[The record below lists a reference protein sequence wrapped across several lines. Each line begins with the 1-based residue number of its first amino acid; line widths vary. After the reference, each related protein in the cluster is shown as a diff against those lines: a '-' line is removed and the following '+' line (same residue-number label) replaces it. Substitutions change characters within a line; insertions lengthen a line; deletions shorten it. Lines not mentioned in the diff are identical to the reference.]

1 MDTKEKKRPASGK
14 PRPGTKTGR
23 KPAARSRKPAAPA
36 RRTGKAA
43 KTNTAKRRPN
53 PVWEAQKAEAY
64 RQAAQAQQPAAPRE
78 IVTEAQEEVFRP
90 ENIAQER
97 KPRDPAAAKRAA
109 QRRKSAQRARERE
122 EQAKRRKN
130 RPPVVYTDPKPF
142 NLNRLLVQLVA
153 VLAIALAVTMGLSV
167 FFKVD
172 KVLVYGNEAYSAWTV
187 QEAAGLEKGENLLG
201 FGRAKACGKIKTNLP
216 YVKSVRI
223 GITLP
228 DTVNIYIE
236 EHDVSYAIRTID
248 ETWWLITS
256 SGKVVEQ
263 IDGGTAAAHTKIL
276 GVYLDAPEP
285 GQPAKA
291 LEFAQMTETETVDPQ
306 LATET
311 TAVPVVITG
320 SSQLH
325 AALEILV
332 AMERN
337 DIVGDVASVD
347 VENLTNIVLW
357 YGTRYQVNL
366 GDTSQIEK
374 KISYMNQAV
383 AQLSDY
389 QIGVLDVSFV
399 TWPDQVGFTPA
410 E

>member
-14 PRPGTKTGR
+14 PRPAGR
-23 KPAARSRKPAAPA
+23 KPAAKGRKPAAPA
-36 RRTGKAA
+36 R
-43 KTNTAKRRPN
+43 KTRNTARSKAPARRPN
-53 PVWEAQKAEAY
+53 PIREAQRAATQ
-64 RQAAQAQQPAAPRE
+64 QAPQQQTVPHRE

-90 ENIAQER
+90 ENAAVQQR

-109 QRRKSAQRARERE
+109 QRRKSAQRAKERE

-130 RPPVVYTDPKPF
+130 RPPVVYTDPRPF
-142 NLNRLLVQLVA
+142 NLTRLLVQLVA
-153 VLAIALAVTMGLSV
+153 VLAIALAVTLGLSV
-167 FFKVD
+167 FFKVETV
-172 KVLVYGNEAYSAWTV
+172 KVYGNEAYSAWTV
-187 QEAAGLEKGENLLG
+187 QEAAGLEGGENLLS

-216 YVKSVRI
+216 YVKTVRI

-236 EHDVSYAIRTID
+236 EHDVSYAIQTMD

-285 GQPAKA
+285 GMPAKA
-291 LEFAQMTETETVDPQ
+291 LETIQLSEAETETVDPQ

-311 TAVPVVITG
+311 TAPPVVTTG
-320 SSQLH
+320 AGQLI
-325 AALEILV
+325 AALEILT
-332 AMERN
+332 AMEKN
-337 DIVGDVASVD
+337 DIVGDVASVN
-347 VENLTNIVLW
+347 VESLTNIVLW

-374 KISYMNQAV
+374 KISYMSQAV

-399 TWPDQVGFTPA
+399 TWTDQVGFTPA

>member
-14 PRPGTKTGR
+14 RRPASR

-36 RRTGKAA
+36 RRT
-43 KTNTAKRRPN
+43 NTASRSKAPARRPN
-53 PVWEAQKAEAY
+53 PIREPELAAQH
-64 RQAAQAQQPAAPRE
+64 QAARRE
-78 IVTEAQEEVFRP
+78 ITTEAKEEVFRP
-90 ENIAQER
+90 ENIQQR
-97 KPRDPAAAKRAA
+97 QPRDPAAAKRAE
-109 QRRKSAQRARERE
+109 QRRKSAQRAKERE
-122 EQAKRRKN
+122 ELAKRRKN
-130 RPPVVYTDPKPF
+130 RPPVVYTDPRPF
-142 NLNRLLVQLVA
+142 NLNRFLIQMVA

-167 FFKVD
+167 FFKVEN
-172 KVLVYGNEAYSAWTV
+172 VVVYGNEAYSAWAV
-187 QEAAGLEKGENLLG
+187 QEAAGLEGGENLLS

-236 EHDVSYAIRTID
+236 EFDVSYAIQTID

-256 SGKVVEQ
+256 GGKVVEQ
-263 IDGGTAAAHTKIL
+263 IDGGTAGKHTKIQ

-291 LEFAQMTETETVDPQ
+291 LESIQLAETETVDPQ

-311 TAVPVVITG
+311 TAPPVVTTG
-320 SSQLH
+320 AGQLI
-325 AALEILV
+325 AALQILT

-337 DIVGDVASVD
+337 DIVGEVASVN
-347 VENLTNIVLW
+347 VESLTNIVLW
-357 YGTRYQVNL
+357 YGNRYQVNL
-366 GDTSQIEK
+366 GDTNEIEK
-374 KISYMNQAV
+374 KISYMKQAV
-383 AQLSDY
+383 AQLSEY

>member
-1 MDTKEKKRPASGK
+1 MDTKEKKRPATGK
-14 PRPGTKTGR
+14 ARPASR
-23 KPAARSRKPAAPA
+23 KPASRSRKPAAPA
-36 RRTGKAA
+36 RRTTKAA
-43 KTNTAKRRPN
+43 KAKAPARRPN
-53 PVWEAQKAEAY
+53 PIREPERAAAA
-64 RQAAQAQQPAAPRE
+64 RQAAQTQQEVSYRE

-90 ENIAQER
+90 ESGTQQR
-97 KPRDPAAAKRAA
+97 KPRDPAAAKRVAR
-109 QRRKSAQRARERE
+109 RRKSAQRAKERE
-122 EQAKRRKN
+122 ELAKRRKN

-142 NLNRLLVQLVA
+142 NLNRLLIQLVA
-153 VLAIALAVTMGLSV
+153 VLAIAFALTMGLSV
-167 FFKVD
+167 FFKVET
-172 KVLVYGNEAYSAWTV
+172 VMVYGNKAYSAWTV
-187 QEAAGLEKGENLLG
+187 QEAAGLEGGENLLS

-263 IDGGTAAAHTKIL
+263 IDGGEAAAHTKIL

-285 GQPAKA
+285 GQPARA
-291 LEFAQMTETETVDPQ
+291 LETVLMEETETVDPQ
-306 LATET
+306 VATET
-311 TAVPVVITG
+311 TAPPVVVTG
-320 SSQLH
+320 ASQLN
-325 AALEILV
+325 AALQILV

-337 DIVGDVASVD
+337 DIVGDVASVN
-347 VENLTNIVLW
+347 VENLTDIVLW
-357 YGTRYQVNL
+357 YGVRYQVNL

>member
-14 PRPGTKTGR
+14 RRPASR
-23 KPAARSRKPAAPA
+23 KPASSGRKTAAPA
-36 RRTGKAA
+36 RRT
-43 KTNTAKRRPN
+43 NTASRANTPARRPN
-53 PVWEAQKAEAY
+53 PIREPELAAQH
-64 RQAAQAQQPAAPRE
+64 QAARRE
-78 IVTEAQEEVFRP
+78 IVTEAKEEVFRP
-90 ENIAQER
+90 ESTQQR
-97 KPRDPAAAKRAA
+97 TQRDPAAAKRAE
-109 QRRKSAQRARERE
+109 QRRKSAKRAKERE
-122 EQAKRRKN
+122 ELAMRRKN

-142 NLNRLLVQLVA
+142 NLNRLLIQLVA

-167 FFKVD
+167 FFKVET
-172 KVLVYGNEAYSAWTV
+172 VVVYGNEAYSAWAV
-187 QEAAGLEKGENLLG
+187 QEAAGLEGGENLLS
-201 FGRAKACGKIKTNLP
+201 FGRTKACGKIKTNLP

-236 EHDVSYAIRTID
+236 EFDVSYAIQTID

-256 SGKVVEQ
+256 GGKVVEQ
-263 IDGGTAAAHTKIL
+263 IDGGTAGKHTKIL

-291 LEFAQMTETETVDPQ
+291 LETIQVSETEAVDPQ

-311 TAVPVVITG
+311 TAPPVVTTG
-320 SSQLH
+320 AGQLT
-325 AALEILV
+325 AALQILT

-337 DIVGDVASVD
+337 DIVGEVASVN
-347 VENLTNIVLW
+347 VESLTNIVLW
-357 YGTRYQVNL
+357 YGARYQVNL
-366 GDTSQIEK
+366 GDTNEIEK
-374 KISYMNQAV
+374 KISYMKQAV

>member
-1 MDTKEKKRPASGK
+1 MDTKEKKRPAAGK
-14 PRPGTKTGR
+14 RHPAGR
-23 KPAARSRKPAAPA
+23 KPAARGSKAAAPA
-36 RRTGKAA
+36 RRTK
-43 KTNTAKRRPN
+43 NTARSKAPARRPN
-53 PVWEAQKAEAY
+53 PIREAQRA
-64 RQAAQAQQPAAPRE
+64 AAQQAPQQTVPHRE

-90 ENIAQER
+90 ENAVQQP

-109 QRRKSAQRARERE
+109 QRRKSAQRAKERQ

-130 RPPVVYTDPKPF
+130 RPPVVYTDPRPF
-142 NLNRLLVQLVA
+142 NLTRLLIQLVA
-153 VLAIALAVTMGLSV
+153 VLAIALAVTLGLSV
-167 FFKVD
+167 FFKVETV
-172 KVLVYGNEAYSAWTV
+172 KVYGNEAYSAWTV
-187 QEAAGLEKGENLLG
+187 QEAAGLEGGENLLS

-216 YVKSVRI
+216 YVKTVRI

-236 EHDVSYAIRTID
+236 EHDVSYAIQTID

-285 GQPAKA
+285 GMPAKA
-291 LEFAQMTETETVDPQ
+291 LETIQVSEAETETVDPQ

-311 TAVPVVITG
+311 TAPPVVTTG
-320 SSQLH
+320 AGQLI
-325 AALEILV
+325 AALEILT
-332 AMERN
+332 AMEGN
-337 DIVGDVASVD
+337 DIVGDVASVN
-347 VENLTNIVLW
+347 VESLTNIVLW

-374 KISYMNQAV
+374 KISYMSQAV

-399 TWPDQVGFTPA
+399 TWTDQVGFTPA

>member
-14 PRPGTKTGR
+14 RRPASR
-23 KPAARSRKPAAPA
+23 KPAAHSRKPAAPA
-36 RRTGKAA
+36 RRT
-43 KTNTAKRRPN
+43 NTASRSKAPARRPN
-53 PVWEAQKAEAY
+53 PIREPELAAQH
-64 RQAAQAQQPAAPRE
+64 QAARRE
-78 IVTEAQEEVFRP
+78 ITTEAKEEVFRP
-90 ENIAQER
+90 ENIQQR
-97 KPRDPAAAKRAA
+97 QPRDPAAAKRAE
-109 QRRKSAQRARERE
+109 QRRKSAQRAKERE
-122 EQAKRRKN
+122 ELAKRRKN
-130 RPPVVYTDPKPF
+130 RPPVVYTDPRPF
-142 NLNRLLVQLVA
+142 NLNRFLIQMVA

-167 FFKVD
+167 FFKVEN
-172 KVLVYGNEAYSAWTV
+172 VVVYGNEAYSAWAV
-187 QEAAGLEKGENLLG
+187 QEAAGLEGGENLLS

-236 EHDVSYAIRTID
+236 EFDVSYAIQTID

-256 SGKVVEQ
+256 GGKVVEQ
-263 IDGGTAAAHTKIL
+263 IDGGTAGKHTKIQ

-291 LEFAQMTETETVDPQ
+291 LETIQLAETETVDPQ

-311 TAVPVVITG
+311 TAPPVVTTG
-320 SSQLH
+320 AGQLI
-325 AALEILV
+325 AALQILT

-337 DIVGDVASVD
+337 DIVGEVASVN
-347 VENLTNIVLW
+347 VESLTNIVLW
-357 YGTRYQVNL
+357 YGNRYQVNL
-366 GDTSQIEK
+366 GDTNEIEK
-374 KISYMNQAV
+374 KISYMKQAV

>member
-14 PRPGTKTGR
+14 RRPASR
-23 KPAARSRKPAAPA
+23 KPASGGRKTAAPA
-36 RRTGKAA
+36 RRT
-43 KTNTAKRRPN
+43 NTASRANTPARRPN
-53 PVWEAQKAEAY
+53 PIREPELAAQH
-64 RQAAQAQQPAAPRE
+64 QAARRE
-78 IVTEAQEEVFRP
+78 IVSEAKEEVFRP
-90 ENIAQER
+90 ESTQQR
-97 KPRDPAAAKRAA
+97 TQRDPAAAKRAE
-109 QRRKSAQRARERE
+109 QRRKSAKRAKERE
-122 EQAKRRKN
+122 ALAKRRKN

-142 NLNRLLVQLVA
+142 NLNRLLIQLVA

-167 FFKVD
+167 FFKVET
-172 KVLVYGNEAYSAWTV
+172 VVVYGNEAYSAWAV
-187 QEAAGLEKGENLLG
+187 QEAAGLEGGENLLS
-201 FGRAKACGKIKTNLP
+201 FGRTKACGKIKTNLP

-263 IDGGTAAAHTKIL
+263 IDGGTAAAHTKIM
-276 GVYLDAPEP
+276 GVYLDTPEP

-291 LEFAQMTETETVDPQ
+291 LETVLMEETETVDPQ
-306 LATET
+306 QETET
-311 TAVPVVITG
+311 TAPPVVTTG
-320 SSQLH
+320 ASQLN

-337 DIVGDVASVD
+337 DIVGDVASVN
-347 VENLTNIVLW
+347 VESLTNIVLW

-366 GDTSQIEK
+366 GDTSKIEK
-374 KISYMNQAV
+374 KISYMSQAV

>member
-14 PRPGTKTGR
+14 RRP
-23 KPAARSRKPAAPA
+23 ASRKPASGGRKTAAPV
-36 RRTGKAA
+36 RR
-43 KTNTAKRRPN
+43 TNTASRANTPARRPN
-53 PVWEAQKAEAY
+53 PIREPELAAQH
-64 RQAAQAQQPAAPRE
+64 QAARRE
-78 IVTEAQEEVFRP
+78 IVSEAKEEVFRP
-90 ENIAQER
+90 ESTQQR
-97 KPRDPAAAKRAA
+97 TQRDPAAAKRAE
-109 QRRKSAQRARERE
+109 QRRKSAKRAKERE
-122 EQAKRRKN
+122 ALAKRRKN

-142 NLNRLLVQLVA
+142 NLNRLLIQLVA

-167 FFKVD
+167 FFKVET
-172 KVLVYGNEAYSAWTV
+172 VVVYGNEAYSAWAV
-187 QEAAGLEKGENLLG
+187 QEAAGLEGGENLLS
-201 FGRAKACGKIKTNLP
+201 FGRTKACGKIKTNLP

-236 EHDVSYAIRTID
+236 EFDVSYAIQTID

-256 SGKVVEQ
+256 GGKVVEQ
-263 IDGGTAAAHTKIL
+263 IDGGTAGKHTKIL

-291 LEFAQMTETETVDPQ
+291 LETIQVSETEAVDPQ

-311 TAVPVVITG
+311 TAPPVVTTG
-320 SSQLH
+320 AGQLT
-325 AALEILV
+325 AALQILT

-337 DIVGDVASVD
+337 DIVGEVASVN
-347 VENLTNIVLW
+347 VESMTNIVLW
-357 YGTRYQVNL
+357 YGARYQVNL
-366 GDTSQIEK
+366 GDTNEIEK
-374 KISYMNQAV
+374 KISYMKQAV

>member
-1 MDTKEKKRPASGK
+1 MDTKEKQRPASGQR
-14 PRPGTKTGR
+14 RPASKKTAFG
-23 KPAARSRKPAAPA
+23 KRKPAAPA
-36 RRTGKAA
+36 R
-43 KTNTAKRRPN
+43 KTNTAARSNPGTRRPN
-53 PVWEAQKAEAY
+53 PIREPEKAAAH
-64 RQAAQAQQPAAPRE
+64 QAARAQQAAAHRE
-78 IVTEAQEEVFRP
+78 ITTEAQEEVFRP
-90 ENIAQER
+90 ENIQQR
-97 KPRDPAAAKRAA
+97 KPRDPAAAKRSA
-109 QRRKSAQRARERE
+109 QRRKSAKRAQERE
-122 EQAKRRKN
+122 ALAKRRKN

-142 NLNRLLVQLVA
+142 NLNRLLIQLVA

-172 KVLVYGNEAYSAWTV
+172 TVVVYGNKAYSAWAV
-187 QEAAGLEKGENLLG
+187 QEAAGLEGGENLLS
-201 FGRAKACGKIKTNLP
+201 FGRTKACGKIKTNLP

-236 EHDVSYAIRTID
+236 EFDVSYAIQTID

-256 SGKVVEQ
+256 GGKVVEQ
-263 IDGGTAAAHTKIL
+263 IDGGTAGKHTKIL

-285 GQPAKA
+285 GMPAKA
-291 LEFAQMTETETVDPQ
+291 LETIQVSATEEVDVQ

-311 TAVPVVITG
+311 TAPPVVTTG
-320 SSQLH
+320 AGQLI
-325 AALEILV
+325 AALQILT

-337 DIVGDVASVD
+337 DIVGEVASVN
-347 VENLTNIVLW
+347 VESLTNIVLW
-357 YGTRYQVNL
+357 YGARYQVNL
-366 GDTSQIEK
+366 GDTNEIEK

-383 AQLSDY
+383 AQLSEY

>member
-14 PRPGTKTGR
+14 RRPASR
-23 KPAARSRKPAAPA
+23 KPASGGRKTAAPA
-36 RRTGKAA
+36 RRT
-43 KTNTAKRRPN
+43 NTASRANTPARRPN
-53 PVWEAQKAEAY
+53 PIREPELAAQH
-64 RQAAQAQQPAAPRE
+64 QAARRE
-78 IVTEAQEEVFRP
+78 IVSEAKEEVFRP
-90 ENIAQER
+90 ESTQQR
-97 KPRDPAAAKRAA
+97 TQRDPAAAKRAE
-109 QRRKSAQRARERE
+109 QRRKSAKRAKERE
-122 EQAKRRKN
+122 ELAKRRKN

-142 NLNRLLVQLVA
+142 NLNRLLIQLVA
-153 VLAIALAVTMGLSV
+153 VLASALAVTMGLSV
-167 FFKVD
+167 FFKVET
-172 KVLVYGNEAYSAWTV
+172 VVVYGNEAYSAWAV
-187 QEAAGLEKGENLLG
+187 QEAAGLEGGENLLS
-201 FGRAKACGKIKTNLP
+201 FGRTKACGKIKTNLP

-236 EHDVSYAIRTID
+236 EFDVSYAIQTID

-256 SGKVVEQ
+256 GGKVVEQ
-263 IDGGTAAAHTKIL
+263 IDGGTAGKHTKIL

-291 LEFAQMTETETVDPQ
+291 LETIQVSETEAVDPQ

-311 TAVPVVITG
+311 TAPPVVTTG
-320 SSQLH
+320 AGQLT
-325 AALEILV
+325 AALQILT

-337 DIVGDVASVD
+337 DIVGEVASVN
-347 VENLTNIVLW
+347 VESMTNIVLW
-357 YGTRYQVNL
+357 YGARYQVNL
-366 GDTSQIEK
+366 GDTNEIEK
-374 KISYMNQAV
+374 KISYMKQAV

>member
-14 PRPGTKTGR
+14 ARPASR
-23 KPAARSRKPAAPA
+23 KPASRSRKPAAPA
-36 RRTGKAA
+36 RRTNTAA
-43 KTNTAKRRPN
+43 KAKTPARRPN
-53 PVWEAQKAEAY
+53 PIREPERAAAA
-64 RQAAQAQQPAAPRE
+64 RQAAQAQQIAAHRE
-78 IVTEAQEEVFRP
+78 ITTEAKEEVFRP
-90 ENIAQER
+90 ENVPQQR
-97 KPRDPAAAKRAA
+97 KPRDPAAAKRAS
-109 QRRKSAQRARERE
+109 QRRKSAQRTKERE
-122 EQAKRRKN
+122 ELAKRRKN

-142 NLNRLLVQLVA
+142 NLNRLLIQLAA
-153 VLAIALAVTMGLSV
+153 VLAIALALTMGLSV
-167 FFKVD
+167 FFKVETV
-172 KVLVYGNEAYSAWTV
+172 KVYGNKAYSAWTV
-187 QEAAGLEKGENLLG
+187 QEAAGLEGGENLLS

-216 YVKSVRI
+216 YVKTVRI

-263 IDGGTAAAHTKIL
+263 IDGGTAAAHTKIM
-276 GVYLDAPEP
+276 GVYLDTPEP

-291 LEFAQMTETETVDPQ
+291 LETVLMEETETVDPQ
-306 LATET
+306 LETET
-311 TAVPVVITG
+311 TAPPVVTTG
-320 SSQLH
+320 ASQLN

-337 DIVGDVASVD
+337 DIVGDVASVN
-347 VENLTNIVLW
+347 VESLTNIVLW

-366 GDTSQIEK
+366 GDTSKIEK
-374 KISYMNQAV
+374 KISYMSQAV

>member
-14 PRPGTKTGR
+14 RRPASR
-23 KPAARSRKPAAPA
+23 KPASSGRKTAAPA
-36 RRTGKAA
+36 RRT
-43 KTNTAKRRPN
+43 NTASRANTPARRPN
-53 PVWEAQKAEAY
+53 PIREPELAAQH
-64 RQAAQAQQPAAPRE
+64 QAARRE
-78 IVTEAQEEVFRP
+78 IVTEAKEEVFRP
-90 ENIAQER
+90 ESTQQR
-97 KPRDPAAAKRAA
+97 TQRDPAAAKRAE
-109 QRRKSAQRARERE
+109 QRRKSAKRARERE
-122 EQAKRRKN
+122 ELAMRRKN

-142 NLNRLLVQLVA
+142 NLNRLLIQLVA

-167 FFKVD
+167 FFKVET
-172 KVLVYGNEAYSAWTV
+172 VVVYGNEAYSAWAV
-187 QEAAGLEKGENLLG
+187 QEAAGLEGGENLLS
-201 FGRAKACGKIKTNLP
+201 FGRTKACGKIKTNLP

-236 EHDVSYAIRTID
+236 EFDVSYAIQTID

-256 SGKVVEQ
+256 GGKVVEQ
-263 IDGGTAAAHTKIL
+263 IDGGTAGKHTKIL

-291 LEFAQMTETETVDPQ
+291 LETIQVSETEAVDPQ

-311 TAVPVVITG
+311 TAPPVVTTG
-320 SSQLH
+320 AGQLT
-325 AALEILV
+325 AALQILT

-337 DIVGDVASVD
+337 DIVGEVASVN
-347 VENLTNIVLW
+347 VESLTNIVLW
-357 YGTRYQVNL
+357 YGARYQVNL
-366 GDTSQIEK
+366 GDTNEIEK
-374 KISYMNQAV
+374 KISYMKQAV
-383 AQLSDY
+383 TQLSDY

>member
-1 MDTKEKKRPASGK
+1 MDTKEKKRPAAGK
-14 PRPGTKTGR
+14 RHPAGR
-23 KPAARSRKPAAPA
+23 KPAARGSKAAAPA
-36 RRTGKAA
+36 RRTK
-43 KTNTAKRRPN
+43 NTARSKAPARRPN
-53 PVWEAQKAEAY
+53 PIREAQRA
-64 RQAAQAQQPAAPRE
+64 AAQQVPQPQQAVPHRE

-90 ENIAQER
+90 ENAVQQP

-109 QRRKSAQRARERE
+109 QRRKSAQRAKERQ

-130 RPPVVYTDPKPF
+130 RPPVVYTDPRPF
-142 NLNRLLVQLVA
+142 NLTRLLIQLVA
-153 VLAIALAVTMGLSV
+153 VLAIALAVTLGLSV
-167 FFKVD
+167 FFKVETV
-172 KVLVYGNEAYSAWTV
+172 KVYGNEAYSAWTV
-187 QEAAGLEKGENLLG
+187 QEAAGLEGGENLLS

-216 YVKSVRI
+216 YVKTVRI

-236 EHDVSYAIRTID
+236 EHDVSYAIQTID

-285 GQPAKA
+285 GMPAKA
-291 LEFAQMTETETVDPQ
+291 LETIQVSEAETETVDPQ

-311 TAVPVVITG
+311 TAPPVVTTG
-320 SSQLH
+320 AGQLI
-325 AALEILV
+325 AALEILT
-332 AMERN
+332 AMEGN
-337 DIVGDVASVD
+337 DIVGDVASVN
-347 VENLTNIVLW
+347 VESLTNIVLW

-374 KISYMNQAV
+374 KISYMSQAV

-399 TWPDQVGFTPA
+399 TWTDQVGFTPA

>member
-14 PRPGTKTGR
+14 RRPASR
-23 KPAARSRKPAAPA
+23 KPASGSRKTAAPA
-36 RRTGKAA
+36 RRT
-43 KTNTAKRRPN
+43 NTASRANTPARRPN
-53 PVWEAQKAEAY
+53 PIREPELAAQH
-64 RQAAQAQQPAAPRE
+64 QAARRE
-78 IVTEAQEEVFRP
+78 IVSEAKEEVFRP
-90 ENIAQER
+90 ESTQQR
-97 KPRDPAAAKRAA
+97 TQRDPAAAKRAE
-109 QRRKSAQRARERE
+109 QRRKSAKRAKERE
-122 EQAKRRKN
+122 ALAKRRKN

-142 NLNRLLVQLVA
+142 NLNRLLIQLVA

-167 FFKVD
+167 FFKVET
-172 KVLVYGNEAYSAWTV
+172 VVVYGNEAYSAWAV
-187 QEAAGLEKGENLLG
+187 QEAAGLEGGENLLS
-201 FGRAKACGKIKTNLP
+201 FGRTKACGKIKTNLP

-236 EHDVSYAIRTID
+236 EFDVSYAIQTID

-256 SGKVVEQ
+256 GGKVVEQ
-263 IDGGTAAAHTKIL
+263 IDGGTAGKHTKIL

-291 LEFAQMTETETVDPQ
+291 LETIQVSETEAVDPQ

-311 TAVPVVITG
+311 TAPPVVTTG
-320 SSQLH
+320 AGQLT
-325 AALEILV
+325 AALQILT

-337 DIVGDVASVD
+337 DIVGEVASVN
-347 VENLTNIVLW
+347 VESMTNIVLW
-357 YGTRYQVNL
+357 YGARYQVNL
-366 GDTSQIEK
+366 GDTNEIEK
-374 KISYMNQAV
+374 KISYMKQAV

>member
-14 PRPGTKTGR
+14 RRP
-23 KPAARSRKPAAPA
+23 ASRKPASRSRATAAPA
-36 RRTGKAA
+36 R
-43 KTNTAKRRPN
+43 KTNTSARSKAPVRRPN
-53 PVWEAQKAEAY
+53 PIREPELAAQH
-64 RQAAQAQQPAAPRE
+64 QAARRE
-78 IVTEAQEEVFRP
+78 IATDAQEQVFRP
-90 ENIAQER
+90 ENTQQHQL
-97 KPRDPAAAKRAA
+97 RDPAAAKRSA
-109 QRRKSAQRARERE
+109 QRRKSAKRAQQRE
-122 EQAKRRKN
+122 ELAKRQKN

-142 NLNRLLVQLVA
+142 NLHRLLIQLVA

-167 FFKVD
+167 FFKVET
-172 KVLVYGNEAYSAWTV
+172 VVVYGNEAYSAWAV
-187 QEAAGLEKGENLLG
+187 QEAAGLEGGENLLS
-201 FGRAKACGKIKTNLP
+201 FGRTKACGKIKTNLP

-236 EHDVSYAIRTID
+236 EFDVSYAIQTND

-256 SGKVVEQ
+256 GGKVVEQ
-263 IDGGTAAAHTKIL
+263 IDGGTAGKHTKIL

-291 LEFAQMTETETVDPQ
+291 LEMISLSETETVDPQ
-306 LATET
+306 LAPESTEP
-311 TAVPVVITG
+311 PVVTTG
-320 SSQLH
+320 AGQLS
-325 AALEILV
+325 AALQILT

-337 DIVGDVASVD
+337 DIVGEVASVN
-347 VENLTNIVLW
+347 VESLTNIVLW
-357 YGTRYQVNL
+357 YGSRYQVNM
-366 GDTSQIEK
+366 GDTGEIEK
-374 KISYMNQAV
+374 KISYMKQAV
-383 AQLSDY
+383 AQLSEY

>member
-14 PRPGTKTGR
+14 RRPVGR
-23 KPAARSRKPAAPA
+23 KPAASSRKPAATA
-36 RRTGKAA
+36 RRT
-43 KTNTAKRRPN
+43 NTASRSNAPVRRPN
-53 PVWEAQKAEAY
+53 PIREPELAAQH
-64 RQAAQAQQPAAPRE
+64 QAARRE
-78 IVTEAQEEVFRP
+78 ITTEAKEEVFRP
-90 ENIAQER
+90 ENIQQR
-97 KPRDPAAAKRAA
+97 TTRDPAAAKRAE
-109 QRRKSAQRARERE
+109 QRRKSAKRAKERE
-122 EQAKRRKN
+122 ELAKRRKN

-142 NLNRLLVQLVA
+142 NLNRLLIQLVA

-167 FFKVD
+167 FFKVET
-172 KVLVYGNEAYSAWTV
+172 VMVYGNEAYSAWAV
-187 QEAAGLEKGENLLG
+187 QEAAGLEGGENLLS
-201 FGRAKACGKIKTNLP
+201 FGRTKACGKIKTNLP

-236 EHDVSYAIRTID
+236 EFDVSYAIQTID

-256 SGKVVEQ
+256 GGKVVEQ
-263 IDGGTAAAHTKIL
+263 IDGGTAGKHTKIQ

-291 LEFAQMTETETVDPQ
+291 QEIIQVSEAETVDPQ
-306 LATET
+306 LASES
-311 TAVPVVITG
+311 TAPPVVTTG
-320 SSQLH
+320 AGQLS
-325 AALEILV
+325 AALQILT

-337 DIVGDVASVD
+337 DIVGEVASVN
-347 VENLTNIVLW
+347 VESLTNIVLW

-366 GDTSQIEK
+366 GDTSEIEK
-374 KISYMNQAV
+374 KISYMKQAV

-389 QIGVLDVSFV
+389 QIGVLDISFV

>member
-1 MDTKEKKRPASGK
+1 MDTKEKQRPASGQR
-14 PRPGTKTGR
+14 RPASKKTAFG
-23 KPAARSRKPAAPA
+23 KRKPAAPA
-36 RRTGKAA
+36 R
-43 KTNTAKRRPN
+43 KTNTAARSNPGTRRPN
-53 PVWEAQKAEAY
+53 PIREPEKAAAH
-64 RQAAQAQQPAAPRE
+64 QAARAQQAAAHRE
-78 IVTEAQEEVFRP
+78 ITTEAQEEVFRP
-90 ENIAQER
+90 ENIQQR
-97 KPRDPAAAKRAA
+97 KPRDPAAAKRSA
-109 QRRKSAQRARERE
+109 QRRKSHKRAQERE
-122 EQAKRRKN
+122 ALAKRRKN

-142 NLNRLLVQLVA
+142 NLNRLLIQLVA

-172 KVLVYGNEAYSAWTV
+172 TVVVYGNKAYSAWAV
-187 QEAAGLEKGENLLG
+187 QEAAGLEGGENLLS
-201 FGRAKACGKIKTNLP
+201 FGRTKACGKIKTNLP

-236 EHDVSYAIRTID
+236 EFDVSYAIQTID

-256 SGKVVEQ
+256 GGKVVEQ
-263 IDGGTAAAHTKIL
+263 IDGGTAGKHTKIL

-285 GQPAKA
+285 GMPAKA
-291 LEFAQMTETETVDPQ
+291 LETIQVSATEEVDVQ

-311 TAVPVVITG
+311 TAPPVVTTG
-320 SSQLH
+320 AGQLI
-325 AALEILV
+325 AALQILT

-337 DIVGDVASVD
+337 DIVGEVASVN
-347 VENLTNIVLW
+347 VESLTNIVLW
-357 YGTRYQVNL
+357 YGARYQVNL
-366 GDTSQIEK
+366 GDTNEIEK

-383 AQLSDY
+383 AQLSEY

>member
-1 MDTKEKKRPASGK
+1 MDTKEKKRPASGR
-14 PRPGTKTGR
+14 PRAAGKKT
-23 KPAARSRKPAAPA
+23 ASRRPKAAAPA
-36 RRTGKAA
+36 R
-43 KTNTAKRRPN
+43 KTNMAPRSKAPARRPN
-53 PVWEAQKAEAY
+53 PIREPELAAQH
-64 RQAAQAQQPAAPRE
+64 QAARRE
-78 IVTEAQEEVFRP
+78 ITSEAKEEVFRP
-90 ENIAQER
+90 EGAAQQR
-97 KPRDPAAAKRAA
+97 QPRDPAAAKRAE
-109 QRRKSAQRARERE
+109 QRRKSAQRAKERE
-122 EQAKRRKN
+122 ELAKRRKN

-142 NLNRLLVQLVA
+142 NLNRFLIQLVA
-153 VLAIALAVTMGLSV
+153 VLAIALAVTLGLSV
-167 FFKVD
+167 FFKVETV
-172 KVLVYGNEAYSAWTV
+172 KVYGNEAYSAWAV
-187 QEAAGLEKGENLLG
+187 QEAAGLEGGENLLS
-201 FGRAKACGKIKTNLP
+201 FGRTKACGKIRTNLP

-236 EHDVSYAIRTID
+236 EFDVSYAIQTAD

-256 SGKVVEQ
+256 GGKVVEQ
-263 IDGGTAAAHTKIL
+263 IDGGTAGKHTKVQ

-291 LEFAQMTETETVDPQ
+291 LETIQLSETETVDPQ

-311 TAVPVVITG
+311 TAPPVVTTG
-320 SSQLH
+320 AGQLI
-325 AALEILV
+325 AALQILT

-337 DIVGDVASVD
+337 DIVGEVASVN
-347 VENLTNIVLW
+347 VESLTNIVLW

-366 GDTSQIEK
+366 GDTNDIEK
-374 KISYMNQAV
+374 KISYMKQAV
-383 AQLSDY
+383 AQLSEY

>member
-14 PRPGTKTGR
+14 RRPASR

-36 RRTGKAA
+36 R
-43 KTNTAKRRPN
+43 KTNTASRSKAPARRPN
-53 PVWEAQKAEAY
+53 PIREPELAAQH
-64 RQAAQAQQPAAPRE
+64 QAARRE
-78 IVTEAQEEVFRP
+78 ITTEAKEEVFRP
-90 ENIAQER
+90 ENIQQR
-97 KPRDPAAAKRAA
+97 QPRDPAAAKRAE
-109 QRRKSAQRARERE
+109 QRRKSAQRAKERE
-122 EQAKRRKN
+122 ELAKRRKN
-130 RPPVVYTDPKPF
+130 RPPVVYTDPRPF
-142 NLNRLLVQLVA
+142 NLNRFLIQMVA

-167 FFKVD
+167 FFKVEN
-172 KVLVYGNEAYSAWTV
+172 VVVYGNEAYSAWAV
-187 QEAAGLEKGENLLG
+187 QEAAGLEGGENLLS

-236 EHDVSYAIRTID
+236 EFDVSYAIQTID

-256 SGKVVEQ
+256 GGKVVEQ
-263 IDGGTAAAHTKIL
+263 IDGGTAGKHTKIQ

-291 LEFAQMTETETVDPQ
+291 LETIQLAETETVDPQ

-311 TAVPVVITG
+311 TAPPVVTTG
-320 SSQLH
+320 AGQLI
-325 AALEILV
+325 AALQILT

-337 DIVGDVASVD
+337 DIVGEVASVN
-347 VENLTNIVLW
+347 VESLTNIVLW
-357 YGTRYQVNL
+357 YGNRYQVNL
-366 GDTSQIEK
+366 GDTNEIEK
-374 KISYMNQAV
+374 KISYMKQAV

>member
-14 PRPGTKTGR
+14 RRPASR

-36 RRTGKAA
+36 RRT
-43 KTNTAKRRPN
+43 NTASRSKAPARRPN
-53 PVWEAQKAEAY
+53 PIREPELAAQH
-64 RQAAQAQQPAAPRE
+64 QAARRE
-78 IVTEAQEEVFRP
+78 ITTEAKEEVFRP
-90 ENIAQER
+90 ENIQQR
-97 KPRDPAAAKRAA
+97 QPRDPAAAKRAE
-109 QRRKSAQRARERE
+109 QRRKSAQRAKERE
-122 EQAKRRKN
+122 ELAKRRKN
-130 RPPVVYTDPKPF
+130 RPPVVYTDPRPF
-142 NLNRLLVQLVA
+142 NLNRFLIQMVA

-167 FFKVD
+167 FFKVEN
-172 KVLVYGNEAYSAWTV
+172 VVVYGNEAYSAWAV
-187 QEAAGLEKGENLLG
+187 QEAAGLEGGENLLS

-236 EHDVSYAIRTID
+236 EFDVSYAIQTID

-256 SGKVVEQ
+256 GGKVVEQ
-263 IDGGTAAAHTKIL
+263 IDGGTAGKHTKIQ

-291 LEFAQMTETETVDPQ
+291 LESIQLAETETVDPQ

-311 TAVPVVITG
+311 TAPPVVTTG
-320 SSQLH
+320 AGQLI
-325 AALEILV
+325 AALQILT

-337 DIVGDVASVD
+337 DIVGEVASVN
-347 VENLTNIVLW
+347 VESLTNIVLW
-357 YGTRYQVNL
+357 YGNRYQVNL
-366 GDTSQIEK
+366 GDTNEIEK
-374 KISYMNQAV
+374 KISYMKQAV

>member
-1 MDTKEKKRPASGK
+1 MDTKEKKRPAAGK
-14 PRPGTKTGR
+14 ARPAGR
-23 KPAARSRKPAAPA
+23 KPVSRSRKPAAPT
-36 RRTGKAA
+36 RR
-43 KTNTAKRRPN
+43 TNTAAKAKAPARRPN
-53 PVWEAQKAEAY
+53 PVWEAQKA
-64 RQAAQAQQPAAPRE
+64 AAVQQKVRTQQPAVHRE
-78 IVTEAQEEVFRP
+78 IETEAQEEVFRP
-90 ENIAQER
+90 ENAPQKR
-97 KPRDPAAAKRAA
+97 NPRDPAAAKRVA
-109 QRRKSAQRARERE
+109 QRRKSAQRAKERE
-122 EQAKRRKN
+122 ELAKRRKN

-142 NLNRLLVQLVA
+142 NLNRLLIQLVA
-153 VLAIALAVTMGLSV
+153 VLAIALALTMGLSV
-167 FFKVD
+167 FFKVETV
-172 KVLVYGNEAYSAWTV
+172 KVYGNEAYSAWTV
-187 QEAAGLEKGENLLG
+187 QEAAGLEGGENLLS

-216 YVKSVRI
+216 YVKTVRI

-263 IDGGTAAAHTKIL
+263 IDGGAAAAHTKIL

-291 LEFAQMTETETVDPQ
+291 LETVLMEETETVDPQ
-306 LATET
+306 MATET
-311 TAVPVVITG
+311 TEPPVLITG
-320 SSQLH
+320 ASQLN

-337 DIVGDVASVD
+337 DIVGDVASVN
-347 VENLTNIVLW
+347 VENLTDIVLW
-357 YGTRYQVNL
+357 YGSRYQVNM
-366 GDTSQIEK
+366 GDTSKIEK

>member
-14 PRPGTKTGR
+14 RRPASR
-23 KPAARSRKPAAPA
+23 KPASGGRKTAAPA
-36 RRTGKAA
+36 RRT
-43 KTNTAKRRPN
+43 NTASRANTPARRPN
-53 PVWEAQKAEAY
+53 PIREPELAAQH
-64 RQAAQAQQPAAPRE
+64 QAARRE
-78 IVTEAQEEVFRP
+78 IVSEAKEEVFRP
-90 ENIAQER
+90 ESTQQR
-97 KPRDPAAAKRAA
+97 TQRDPAAAKRAE
-109 QRRKSAQRARERE
+109 QRRKSAKRAKERE
-122 EQAKRRKN
+122 ALAKRRKN

-142 NLNRLLVQLVA
+142 NLNRLLIQLVA

-167 FFKVD
+167 FFKVET
-172 KVLVYGNEAYSAWTV
+172 VVVYGNEAYSAWAV
-187 QEAAGLEKGENLLG
+187 QEAAGLEGGENLLS
-201 FGRAKACGKIKTNLP
+201 FGRTKACGKIKTNLP

-236 EHDVSYAIRTID
+236 EFDVSYAIQTID

-256 SGKVVEQ
+256 GGKVVEQ
-263 IDGGTAAAHTKIL
+263 IDGGTAGKHTKIL

-291 LEFAQMTETETVDPQ
+291 LETIQVSETEAVDPQ

-311 TAVPVVITG
+311 TAPPVVTTG
-320 SSQLH
+320 AGQLT
-325 AALEILV
+325 AALQILT

-337 DIVGDVASVD
+337 DIVGEVASVN
-347 VENLTNIVLW
+347 VESLTNIVLW
-357 YGTRYQVNL
+357 YGARYQVNL
-366 GDTSQIEK
+366 GDTNEIEK
-374 KISYMNQAV
+374 KISYMKQAV

>member
-1 MDTKEKKRPASGK
+1 MDTKEKKRPASSQRRPAGK
-14 PRPGTKTGR
+14 KPAAKSRSAVAPARRT
-23 KPAARSRKPAAPA
+23 KPAARSKAPA
-36 RRTGKAA
+36 RR
-43 KTNTAKRRPN
+43 PN
-53 PVWEAQKAEAY
+53 PIREAQRTAPV
-64 RQAAQAQQPAAPRE
+64 RQEAQAQQPVTHRE
-78 IVTEAQEEVFRP
+78 ITTEAQEEVFRP
-90 ENIAQER
+90 ENAVQQR
-97 KPRDPAAAKRAA
+97 KHRDPAAAKRAA
-109 QRRKSAQRARERE
+109 QRRKSARRAKERE

-142 NLNRLLVQLVA
+142 NLNRLLVQLIA
-153 VLAIALAVTMGLSV
+153 VLGIALAVTLGLSV
-167 FFKVD
+167 FFKVE
-172 KVLVYGNEAYSAWTV
+172 KVEVYGNEAYSAWTV
-187 QEAAGLEKGENLLG
+187 REAAGLEDGENLLS

-236 EHDVSYAIRTID
+236 EHDVSYAIRTMD

-291 LEFAQMTETETVDPQ
+291 LETVLLEDAATETVDPQ

-311 TAVPVVITG
+311 TAPPVVTTG
-320 SSQLH
+320 ASQLA
-325 AALEILV
+325 AALQILT
-332 AMERN
+332 AMEGN
-337 DIVGDVASVD
+337 DIVGDVASVN
-347 VENLTNIVLW
+347 VENLTDIVLW

-366 GDTSQIEK
+366 GDTSEIKK
-374 KISYMNQAV
+374 KISYMSQAV